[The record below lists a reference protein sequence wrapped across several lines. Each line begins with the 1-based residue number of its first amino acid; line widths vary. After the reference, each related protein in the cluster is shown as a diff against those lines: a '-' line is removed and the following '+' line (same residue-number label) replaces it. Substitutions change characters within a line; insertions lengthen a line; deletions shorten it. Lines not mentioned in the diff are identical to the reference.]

1 MDLTPLISTI
11 ITSVAALVAIVGG
24 LLVSR
29 VISLANDQHFYNR
42 EIETLDMELKPK
54 EEELEVIFTKIA
66 SLTASLE
73 KMKINDFFTNDTLE
87 AIYANESL
95 ENILTE
101 KGLPKNKQYESLYK
115 SARAMCLEIEQAIEQ
130 AAETQTFDYTYATLA
145 QINPSLRYA
154 EDKQLAPLYAR
165 LCSVYKNA
173 KFGNLLSMFGTE
185 SLTQN
190 LALVDNYPS
199 VLSGYTAQS
208 TLEDD
213 LAHQMSKK
221 RDNQAA
227 VSYLKKQR
235 SHLVKASNRYVKTSG
250 VWIGLLVLV
259 VSSCIGIVYPAI
271 LLAYPDK
278 AYSEATTKLL
288 LICLFIT
295 SLLLLFLYIGGYLLN
310 VTRNKVKDH

>member
-101 KGLPKNKQYESLYK
+101 KGLLKNEQYENLYK
-115 SARAMCLEIEQAIEQ
+115 SARAMCLEIEK
-130 AAETQTFDYTYATLA
+130 AAEAPEFDCTYATLA

-165 LCSVYKNA
+165 LCGVYLNA
-173 KFGNLLSMFGTE
+173 KFGKLFSMVDTE
-185 SLTQN
+185 RFTQN

-199 VLSGYTAQS
+199 LLSGYTAQS
-208 TLEDD
+208 TLEND

-235 SHLVKASNRYVKTSG
+235 THLVKASNRYVKTSG

-295 SLLLLFLYIGGYLLN
+295 SLLLLFMYIGGYLLN
-310 VTRNKVKDH
+310 VTRNKVKDQ

>member
-101 KGLPKNKQYESLYK
+101 KGLPKNEQYESLYK
-115 SARAMCLEIEQAIEQ
+115 SARAMCLEIEQA
-130 AAETQTFDYTYATLA
+130 AEAPEFDCTYATLA

-165 LCSVYKNA
+165 LCGVYLNA
-173 KFGNLLSMFGTE
+173 KFGKLFSMVDTE
-185 SLTQN
+185 RFTQN

-199 VLSGYTAQS
+199 LLSGYTAQS
-208 TLEDD
+208 TLEND

-227 VSYLKKQR
+227 ITYLKKQR
-235 SHLVKASNRYVKTSG
+235 THLVKASNRYVKTSG